1 MTDEQTVAF
10 GPYPALNRNFYLNGH
25 LVIRFGFGTS
35 ESLVPYPTLFLQY
48 DQIGSSRET
57 VDVKSG
63 SIKNTDYYPFG
74 GYITPPTDILYQR
87 FTGKERDSE
96 SGNDYFGARY
106 YGSSTGRFLS
116 PDSQD
121 PSDALPF
128 VGIDPMPYG
137 DTSNPQSL
145 NLYSYVYNN
154 PLSRTDSDGHDVN
167 VCTTGSNGQ
176 QQCTEMTNDQYKA
189 AQQAGNGGLNVPTL
203 DQVGMTGNGS
213 GQFNAMNITDGNGNV
228 VGTATYIS
236 DGGADYYANRNGVDF
251 INTQTAPVVNAMG
264 WATVGSV
271 GVMMGAEVAPVVGEA
286 TAALRYRAALQAW
299 KTLSA
304 ATGAAKLIG
313 EFFKT
318 GNVPPGLTPEM
329 MKAYLDLAKAYL
341 AAGMGTAGGIMQ
353 SGIGTQANRIQ
364 QLENYL
370 GR

>member
-1 MTDEQTVAF
+1 V
-10 GPYPALNRNFYLNGH
+10 GH
-25 LVIRFGFGTS
+25 G
-35 ESLVPYPTLFLQY
+35 
-48 DQIGSSRET
+48 
-57 VDVKSG
+57 
-63 SIKNTDYYPFG
+63 
-74 GYITPPTDILYQR
+74 
-87 FTGKERDSE
+87 
-96 SGNDYFGARY
+96 
-106 YGSSTGRFLS
+106 TGRFMS

-128 VGIDPMPYG
+128 VGIDPMPYA
-137 DTSNPQSL
+137 DPSNPQSL

-167 VCTTGSNGQ
+167 VCTNDASGN
-176 QQCTEMTNDQYKA
+176 QQCTQMSNEQYQA
-189 AQQAGNGGLNVPTL
+189 ASQANGSLNVPSL
-203 DQVGMTGNGS
+203 NQVGMNGNGS
-213 GQFNAMNITDGNGNV
+213 GQFNATNITDSNGNT
-228 VGTATYIS
+228 VGTATYVS
-236 DGGADYYANRNGVDF
+236 NGGADYYANRTGIDF
-251 INTQTAPVVNAMG
+251 INTQTAPVVNTMAGITM
-264 WATVGSV
+264 GSV
-271 GVMMGAEVAPVVGEA
+271 GVMMGAEVAPVVGEVSA
-286 TAALRYRAALQAW
+286 AMRYQAALRAW

-329 MKAYLDLAKAYL
+329 MTAYLNLAKTYL